1 MCYSFIDDNVLN
13 RKYLFSDNLVGIS
26 ISFHDMSLETETVT
40 PTVTWS
46 NLFGKIYLFY
56 LQRK

>member
-1 MCYSFIDDNVLN
+1 MFYSFIDDNVL
-13 RKYLFSDNLVGIS
+13 KLFSDNLVGIS

-46 NLFGKIYLFY
+46 NLFGKIYVFY